1 MNVVKD
7 DHAPPLLLG
16 PVPRA
21 RLAVPAALVCALV
34 CALAFPAA
42 VHAHAI
48 AGDRVFPA
56 TMAVDDPG
64 VGDEMNF
71 QFGHIKNTN
80 DDGNDVNVNVNAA
93 SFEWDKLITSN
104 LAFSIGSTYI
114 NQNAPE
120 GGSAKGFDNL
130 EVGLK
135 YLAYVNPKHEFM
147 VSVGVKASL
156 GGTGA
161 RSVSDSFSTISPA
174 VFFGKGFGD
183 LPDALRYLRPLAL
196 TGAVSPNYTTNA
208 SAPDS
213 LDWGLTLQYS
223 IPYLQSSVKDLGLGQ
238 PFSNLVPI
246 VEFPM
251 NTCTSGPCSGQ
262 TTGTINPGLL
272 WLTRWGQFGVEAQIP
287 VNRASGRHTGVLLQA
302 HLYLDDIFP
311 NSIGKPLI
319 HP

>member
-1 MNVVKD
+1 MRTLFARGIASSVRIA
-7 DHAPPLLLG
+7 AP
-16 PVPRA
+16 V
-21 RLAVPAALVCALV
+21 
-34 CALAFPAA
+34 ALASALLAPTAA
-42 VHAHAI
+42 HAHAI

-64 VGDEMNF
+64 VSDEMNV
-71 QFGHIKNTN
+71 QFGHIKTTN
-80 DDGNDVNVNVNAA
+80 DDGNDVNVNTV

-104 LAFSIGSTYI
+104 LAFSVGSTYI
-114 NQNAPE
+114 NQNAPD
-120 GGSAKGFDNL
+120 GGSAKGLDNL

-161 RSVSDSFSTISPA
+161 RSVSDNFSTISPA

-183 LPDALRYLRPLAL
+183 LPDALKYLRPLAI

-213 LDWGLTLQYS
+213 LDWGVTLQYS
-223 IPYLQSSVKDLGLGQ
+223 IPYLQSSVKNLGLGQ
-238 PFSNLVPI
+238 PFSNLVPV

-251 NTCTSGPCSGQ
+251 NTCTGGPCSGQ
-262 TTGTINPGLL
+262 TTGTVNPGLL

-311 NSIGKPLI
+311 HSVGKPLI
-319 HP
+319 SK

>member
-1 MNVVKD
+1 MRS
-7 DHAPPLLLG
+7 PF
-16 PVPRA
+16 A
-21 RLAVPAALVCALV
+21 RGSASCVRVAAPAAFAAAL
-34 CALAFPAA
+34 LAPA
-42 VHAHAI
+42 VSHAHAI

-71 QFGHIKNTN
+71 QFGHIKTTN
-80 DDGNDVNVNVNAA
+80 DDGNDVNVNTA

-104 LAFSIGSTYI
+104 LAFSVGSTYI
-114 NQNAPE
+114 NQNAPD

-161 RSVSDSFSTISPA
+161 KSVSDSFSTISPA

-183 LPDALRYLRPLAL
+183 LPDALKYLRPLAI

-213 LDWGLTLQYS
+213 LDWGVTLQYS
-223 IPYLQSSVKDLGLGQ
+223 IPYLQSSVKNLGLGQ
-238 PFSNLVPI
+238 PFSNLVPVI
-246 VEFPM
+246 EFPM
-251 NTCTSGPCSGQ
+251 NTCTGGPCSGQ

-272 WLTRWGQFGVEAQIP
+272 WMTRWGQFGVEAQIP

-302 HLYLDDIFP
+302 HLYLDDLFP
-311 NSIGKPLI
+311 NSVGKPLI

>member
-1 MNVVKD
+1 
-7 DHAPPLLLG
+7 
-16 PVPRA
+16 
-21 RLAVPAALVCALV
+21 
-34 CALAFPAA
+34 
-42 VHAHAI
+42 
-48 AGDRVFPA
+48 
-56 TMAVDDPG
+56 MAVDDPG

-71 QFGHIKNTN
+71 QFGHIKTTN
-80 DDGNDVNVNVNAA
+80 DDGNDVNVNTA

-104 LAFSIGSTYI
+104 LAFSVGSTYI
-114 NQNAPE
+114 NQNAPD

-161 RSVSDSFSTISPA
+161 KSVSDSFSTISPA

-183 LPDALRYLRPLAL
+183 LPDALKYLRPLAI

-213 LDWGLTLQYS
+213 LDWGVTLQYS
-223 IPYLQSSVKDLGLGQ
+223 IPYLQSSVKNLGLGQ
-238 PFSNLVPI
+238 PFSNLIPV

-251 NTCTSGPCSGQ
+251 NTCTGGPCSGQ

-272 WLTRWGQFGVEAQIP
+272 WMTRWGQFGVEAQIP

-302 HLYLDDIFP
+302 HLYLDDLFP
-311 NSIGKPLI
+311 NSVGKPLI

>member
-1 MNVVKD
+1 MRIPFACGLVSHVRVA
-7 DHAPPLLLG
+7 API
-16 PVPRA
+16 
-21 RLAVPAALVCALV
+21 
-34 CALAFPAA
+34 ALAGALLAPT
-42 VHAHAI
+42 VSYAHAI

-71 QFGHIKNTN
+71 QFGHIKTTN
-80 DDGNDVNVNVNAA
+80 DDGNDVNVNTA

-104 LAFSIGSTYI
+104 LAFSVGSTYI

-135 YLAYVNPKHEFM
+135 YLAYVNPQHEFM
-147 VSVGVKASL
+147 VSVGVKAAL

-161 RSVSDSFSTISPA
+161 KSVSDSFSTISPA

-183 LPDALRYLRPLAL
+183 LPDTLKYLRPLAI
-196 TGAVSPNYTTNA
+196 TGMVSPNYTTNA

-213 LDWGLTLQYS
+213 LDWGVTLQYS
-223 IPYLQSSVKDLGLGQ
+223 IPYLQSSVKNVGLGQ
-238 PFSNLVPI
+238 PFSNMIPV

-251 NTCTSGPCSGQ
+251 NTCTGGPCSGQ

-287 VNRASGRHTGVLLQA
+287 VNRASGRHTGILLQA
-302 HLYLDDIFP
+302 HLYLDDVFP

>member
-1 MNVVKD
+1 M
-7 DHAPPLLLG
+7 
-16 PVPRA
+16 RISFA
-21 RLAVPAALVCALV
+21 RGIASCVRIAAPAALASTL
-34 CALAFPAA
+34 LAPA
-42 VHAHAI
+42 VSHAHAI

-64 VGDEMNF
+64 VGDEINF
-71 QFGHIKNTN
+71 QFGHIKTTN
-80 DDGNDVNVNVNAA
+80 DDGNDVNVNTA

-104 LAFSIGSTYI
+104 LALSVGSTYI
-114 NQNAPE
+114 TRNAPD

-183 LPDALRYLRPLAL
+183 LPDALKYLRPLAI

-213 LDWGLTLQYS
+213 LDWGVTLQYS
-223 IPYLQSSVKDLGLGQ
+223 IPYLQSSVKNLGLGQ
-238 PFSNLVPI
+238 PFSNLVPV
-246 VEFPM
+246 VELPM
-251 NTCTSGPCSGQ
+251 NTCTGGPCSGQ
-262 TTGTINPGLL
+262 TTGTVNPGLL

-311 NSIGKPLI
+311 HSVGKPLI
-319 HP
+319 QP

>member
-1 MNVVKD
+1 MRIPFVRGV
-7 DHAPPLLLG
+7 ASS
-16 PVPRA
+16 A
-21 RLAVPAALVCALV
+21 RVAVPAALAATL
-34 CALAFPAA
+34 LAPA
-42 VHAHAI
+42 VSHAHAI

-71 QFGHIKNTN
+71 QFGHIKTTN
-80 DDGNDVNVNVNAA
+80 DDGNDVNVNTA

-104 LAFSIGSTYI
+104 LAFSVGSTYI
-114 NQNAPE
+114 NQNAPD
-120 GGSAKGFDNL
+120 GGSAKGLDNL

-183 LPDALRYLRPLAL
+183 LPDALKYLRPLAI

-213 LDWGLTLQYS
+213 LDWGVTLQYS
-223 IPYLQSSVKDLGLGQ
+223 IPYLQSSVKNLGLGQ
-238 PFSNLVPI
+238 PFSNLVPV

-251 NTCTSGPCSGQ
+251 NTCTGGPCSGQ

-311 NSIGKPLI
+311 HSVGKPLI

>member
-1 MNVVKD
+1 MRS
-7 DHAPPLLLG
+7 PF
-16 PVPRA
+16 A
-21 RLAVPAALVCALV
+21 RGSASCVRVAAPAAFAAAL
-34 CALAFPAA
+34 LAPA
-42 VHAHAI
+42 VSHAHAI

-71 QFGHIKNTN
+71 QFGHIKTTN
-80 DDGNDVNVNVNAA
+80 DDGNDVNVNTA

-104 LAFSIGSTYI
+104 LAFSVGSTYI
-114 NQNAPE
+114 NQNAPD

-161 RSVSDSFSTISPA
+161 KSVSDSFSTISPA

-183 LPDALRYLRPLAL
+183 LPDALKYLRPLAI

-213 LDWGLTLQYS
+213 LDWGVTLQYS
-223 IPYLQSSVKDLGLGQ
+223 IPYLQSSVKNLGLGQ
-238 PFSNLVPI
+238 PFSNLVPV

-251 NTCTSGPCSGQ
+251 NTCTGGPCSGQ

-272 WLTRWGQFGVEAQIP
+272 WMTRWGQFGVEAQIP

-302 HLYLDDIFP
+302 HLYLDDLFP
-311 NSIGKPLI
+311 NSVGKPLI

>member
-1 MNVVKD
+1 MRIPFARGIASSVRIA
-7 DHAPPLLLG
+7 AP
-16 PVPRA
+16 V
-21 RLAVPAALVCALV
+21 
-34 CALAFPAA
+34 ALASALLAPA
-42 VHAHAI
+42 VSHAHAI

-71 QFGHIKNTN
+71 QFGHVKTTN
-80 DDGNDVNVNVNAA
+80 DDGNDVNVNTV

-104 LAFSIGSTYI
+104 LAFSVGSTYI
-114 NQNAPE
+114 NQNAPD
-120 GGSAKGFDNL
+120 GGSAKGLDNV

-161 RSVSDSFSTISPA
+161 RSVSDTFSTISPA

-183 LPDALRYLRPLAL
+183 LPDALKYLRPLAI

-213 LDWGLTLQYS
+213 LDWGVTLQYS
-223 IPYLQSSVKDLGLGQ
+223 IPYLQSSVKHLGLGQ
-238 PFSNLVPI
+238 PFSNLVPV

-251 NTCTSGPCSGQ
+251 NTCTGGPCSGQ
-262 TTGTINPGLL
+262 TTGTVNPGLL

-311 NSIGKPLI
+311 HSVGQPLI